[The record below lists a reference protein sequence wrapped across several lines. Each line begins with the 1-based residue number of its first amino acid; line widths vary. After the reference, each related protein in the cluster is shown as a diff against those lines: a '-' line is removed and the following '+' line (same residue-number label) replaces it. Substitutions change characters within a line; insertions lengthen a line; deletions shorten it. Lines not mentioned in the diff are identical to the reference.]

1 MTGAGQLF
9 EQTAS
14 QLDSLAKQASQT
26 LDNLATHASDALRQ
40 RQPRRPVCRI
50 QLGGKDITRNITPR
64 LISLTLTDN
73 RGFEADQLDIVL
85 DDSDGKLDIP
95 ERGVT
100 VQLALGWA
108 DGPLVDK
115 GSYIVDEV
123 EHTGAPDTLT
133 LRARAT
139 DLRAGIATKREKS
152 WHKTTVGAIVQAIAK
167 ANGLTAAIPD
177 WLAKQKIEHIDQT
190 SESDANLLTRL
201 ATQYDAVATVKQGRL
216 IFCKAGDAETVTG
229 QPFPACL
236 ILRQSGDSH
245 RFNIAD
251 RDAYTAVKAY
261 WHDVRG
267 AKKGE
272 VIVNKDTTF
281 ERRATVTKLG
291 RKSKRTKLTAIQQK
305 GIEPSSENIKVLR
318 HVYVSEATALQGA
331 KAAWQNL
338 QRGVAEF
345 SITLAEGRPE
355 LFPELPAQV
364 QGFKPVIDAT
374 TWVLKKVT
382 HQLGDGGYTS
392 QLELE
397 MKLEAV
403 EGSIPTGKPR

>member
-1 MTGAGQLF
+1 MSLLDDATDLYQQGAGMVGGV
-9 EQTAS
+9 A
-14 QLDSLAKQASQT
+14 DSVGGMIGG
-26 LDNLATHASDALRQ
+26 ALGMLGGGLS
-40 RQPRRPVCRI
+40 QPRRPAFRLV
-50 QLGGKDITRNITPR
+50 LAGKDITTNIEPR

-85 DDSDGKLDIP
+85 DDADGRLDIP

-100 VQLALGWA
+100 VTLALGWA
-108 DGPLVDK
+108 GGALVDK
-115 GSYIVDEV
+115 GSYLVDEV
-123 EHTGAPDTLT
+123 EHTGTPDTLT

-152 WHKTTVGAIVQAIAK
+152 WHKTTVGGIVTAIAK
-167 ANGLTAAIPD
+167 ANGLKPAIPA
-177 WLAKQKIEHIDQT
+177 WLAAKPIDHIDQT

-201 ATQYDAVATVKQGRL
+201 AERYDAVATVKQGRL

-229 QPFPACL
+229 KPFPACL
-236 ILRQSGDSH
+236 ITRAAGDNH
-245 RFNIAD
+245 RFNVAD
-251 RDAYTAVKAY
+251 RNAYTAVKAY
-261 WHDVRG
+261 WHDTRG

-272 VIVNKDTTF
+272 VIVNKDTKF

-291 RKSKRTKLTAIQQK
+291 RKSKRTKLTAIQAK

-318 HVYVSEATALQGA
+318 HVYVSEATATQGA
-331 KAAWQNL
+331 KAAWQKL

-374 TWVLKKVT
+374 GWVLKKVT
-382 HQLGDGGYTS
+382 HQLGDGGYTTA
-392 QLELE
+392 LELE
-397 MKLEAV
+397 ARLEDVA
-403 EGSIPTGKPR
+403 G

>member
-9 EQTAS
+9 EQAAS
-14 QLDSLAKQASQT
+14 QLDGLAKQASQA
-26 LDNLATHASDALRQ
+26 LDCLAAQASDALRQ

-50 QLGGKDITRNITPR
+50 LLGGKDITRNLTPR

-100 VQLALGWA
+100 VKLALGWA

-123 EHTGAPDTLT
+123 EHTGTPDTLT
-133 LRARAT
+133 IRARAT

-152 WHKTTVGAIVQAIAK
+152 WHQTTLGNIVQAIAK
-167 ANGLTAAIPD
+167 ANGLTPAIPA

-190 SESDANLLTRL
+190 SESDANLLSRL
-201 ATQYDAVATVKQGRL
+201 AEQYDAIATVKQGRL

-229 QPFPACL
+229 QPFPACQ
-236 ILRQSGDSH
+236 IRRSSGDNH
-245 RFNIAD
+245 RFNVAD
-251 RDAYTAVKAY
+251 RHAYTAVKAY

-272 VIVNKDTTF
+272 VIVNQDTKF

-291 RKSKRTKLTAIQQK
+291 RKSKRTKLTAIQAK

-331 KAAWQNL
+331 KAAWQKL

-374 TWVLKKVT
+374 GWVLKKVT
-382 HQLGDGGYTS
+382 HQLGDGGYTTA
-392 QLELE
+392 LELE
-397 MKLEAV
+397 ARLEDVA
-403 EGSIPTGKPR
+403 G

>member
-1 MTGAGQLF
+1 MLQQGADQ
-9 EQTAS
+9 
-14 QLDSLAKQASQT
+14 
-26 LDNLATHASDALRQ
+26 LDNLAG
-40 RQPRRPVCRI
+40 
-50 QLGGKDITRNITPR
+50 QLGDAVGGLADSATNALGLSQPKRPACQLLLAGRDITAKLEP
-64 LISLTLTDN
+64 LLMSLTLTDN

-85 DDSDGKLDIP
+85 DDSGGQLDIP

-100 VQLALGWA
+100 ISLAIGWTGA
-108 DGPLVDK
+108 ALVDK

-152 WHKTTVGAIVQAIAK
+152 WHKTTLGAIVKAIAK
-167 ANGLTAAIPD
+167 ANGLTPAIPT
-177 WLAKQKIEHIDQT
+177 WLARQKVEHIDQT

-201 ATQYDAVATVKQGRL
+201 AKQYDAVATVKSGRL
-216 IFCKAGDAETVTG
+216 VFCKAGDAETVTG
-229 QPFPACL
+229 HPFPACL
-236 ILRQSGDSH
+236 ILRQSGDNH
-245 RFNIAD
+245 RFSVAD
-251 RDAYTAVKAY
+251 RNAYTAVKAY
-261 WHDVRG
+261 WHDTRG

-272 VIVNKDTTF
+272 VIVNKDTKF

-291 RKSKRTKLTAIQQK
+291 RKSKRTKLTAIQAK

-318 HVYVSEATALQGA
+318 HVYVSEATATQGA
-331 KAAWQNL
+331 KAAWQKL

-374 TWVLKKVT
+374 GWVLKKVT
-382 HQLGDGGYTS
+382 HQLGDGGYTTA
-392 QLELE
+392 LELE
-397 MKLEAV
+397 ARLEDMA
-403 EGSIPTGKPR
+403 G